1 MRNWEQM
8 ASPAPA
14 DDDLFG
20 DYSPAVTCASAL
32 ILVLA
37 IATIDKLTGYELQ
50 IGVLHLIPI
59 TMVTW
64 AAGRNWGLG
73 LSFLAVAL
81 WFTMFRSDMS
91 LRSSLY
97 FYWDGAVLLGTCVA
111 FVLLVARLREAVRTS
126 ELTFLESLNT
136 PAYIVDLKHG
146 AVLYGN
152 AAFREWLAARSPQE
166 LACFAAKEAMVKWPG
181 SRRAL
186 LRILIL

>member
-1 MRNWEQM
+1 MRNLEQM

-81 WFTMFRSDMS
+81 WVTMFRNDMS

-111 FVLLVARLREAVRTS
+111 FVVLVARLRDAVRTS
-126 ELTFLESLNT
+126 EFTFLESLNT
-136 PAYIVDLKHG
+136 PAYIVDLKHR

-152 AAFREWLAARSPQE
+152 AAFRDWLAARSLDE
-166 LACFAAKEAMVKWPG
+166 LSRYAAKESMVKWPG
-181 SRRAL
+181 GRRAL
-186 LRILIL
+186 LRILVL